1 MSTRPGKI
9 FYQVFRMQHTFRTSR
24 TILFKL
30 PNYILNSISH
40 IFSWNSGI
48 KNLYTKI
55 NLVLFTKLSLK
66 IKIIEFS
73 NFSYS
78 SFYKMIQMRMSNL
91 NFCEGLSSFD
101 ILELFGKECKQVQNR
116 DKIFLRYACVR
127 MHLRIMKIFNRFF
140 SVQTRCFFWLK
151 PFGWAKPTHS
161 IAD

>member
-1 MSTRPGKI
+1 
-9 FYQVFRMQHTFRTSR
+9 MQHTFRTSR

-40 IFSWNSGI
+40 IFSWNSGIPAGI

-78 SFYKMIQMRMSNL
+78 SFYKMIQMRMSKL
-91 NFCEGLSSFD
+91 NFWEVLSSFD
-101 ILELFGKECKQVQNR
+101 ILELFGKKFKKVQNR
-116 DKIFLRYACVR
+116 DKIFLRYSCVR
-127 MHLRIMKIFNRFF
+127 MHLRIMKIFYRFF
-140 SVQTRCFFWLK
+140 SVQNRCFFLTQTIWLSQTYAFYSRLK
-151 PFGWAKPTHS
+151 IYS
-161 IAD
+161 